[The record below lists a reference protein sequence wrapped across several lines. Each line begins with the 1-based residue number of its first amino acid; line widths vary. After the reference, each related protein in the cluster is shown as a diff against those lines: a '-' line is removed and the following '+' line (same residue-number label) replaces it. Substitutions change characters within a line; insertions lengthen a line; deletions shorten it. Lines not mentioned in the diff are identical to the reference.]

1 MTIPHVPISDERLAE
16 LRHRTTDSFYSET
29 WNAYSGRELIAEIDR
44 LRLENH
50 QLRVAQSIIERECDT
65 RRHILPPGITADDL
79 RAELDDLESHAVRW
93 AEGGRFVCIRVCVD
107 HLLSLLE
114 PGEKKA

>member
-1 MTIPHVPISDERLAE
+1 MIPEPMTANRISQIKGMSSVSYDLTDEVWE
-16 LRHRTTDSFYSET
+16 VIQDCT
-29 WNAYSGRELIAEIDR
+29 AEIDR